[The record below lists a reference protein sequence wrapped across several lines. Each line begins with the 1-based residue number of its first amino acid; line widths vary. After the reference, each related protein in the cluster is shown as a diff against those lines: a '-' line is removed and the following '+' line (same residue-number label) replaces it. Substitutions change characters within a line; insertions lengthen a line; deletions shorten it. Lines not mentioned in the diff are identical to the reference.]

1 MPQKAKP
8 EERTI
13 LQALSELAG
22 YEDIQTSEDLGK
34 LSESKF
40 MQRWGLPLI
49 TGAEMQTEDY
59 DPGALDAAFAS
70 LGFVGGS
77 LKTGFK
83 LAKEGAKR
91 VGRKIGLRHN
101 WLYDTAREVAEGY
114 QPGTY
119 AQQLAESVEPLAYGD
134 IFVTGENLGD
144 AARRMEELGGYDVVQ
159 QRLRAAGVTGA
170 ELSESVSRLAEETV
184 TPQQQTMSLFE
195 DVVGDVEMAGPPLFE
210 QVPGVA
216 PAGTAQTV
224 AKVVRSADEVA
235 QSIVNEFGV
244 SSNVSWNEA
253 QSIVADVGE
262 EGWTRFQSELNSLPI
277 DQREL
282 YLDNFLA
289 KYRVGG
295 QLSGQ
300 QAAAAYK
307 SRRFTSKMP
316 DEVMV
321 IDQGRHGQL
330 KYTATTHSKGN
341 SHIDLKWSH
350 PTNQFISADLSFNI
364 ASKVDDAGNA
374 FEEISGIWFH
384 ADGRGKG
391 YAGRLMMELLE
402 KIPENA
408 VISES
413 SMSYDALYLLLRTAI
428 KKNAKIVFHQTDP
441 KWSFSTRSK
450 QTSAASR
457 LSPWSIKF
465 NEAQKLYN
473 STGDPKH
480 IDKAV
485 DEIMDEMRGWISEY
499 AKKHPGKVVG
509 KPQVEAV
516 KEVGKDYLSHAEA
529 VHFQQKGYIEYNY
542 ISIHKMAGILAGA
555 FGFKNREELMK
566 FISYNPESTEAQVF
580 DNEFSL

>member
-1 MPQKAKP
+1 MTQKAKP

-83 LAKEGAKR
+83 LAKEGAKKFR
-91 VGRKIGLRHN
+91 RLYRGSRGVLRE
-101 WLYDTAREVAEGY
+101 A
-114 QPGTY
+114 
-119 AQQLAESVEPLAYGD
+119 AESIEPLAYGD

-170 ELSESVSRLAEETV
+170 ELSESVSRLAEEAV
-184 TPQQQTMSLFE
+184 TPQQQTMS
-195 DVVGDVEMAGPPLFE
+195 LFE

-509 KPQVEAV
+509 RPQVEAV

-555 FGFKNREELMK
+555 FGLKNREELMK

>member
-8 EERTI
+8 DERTI

-40 MQRWGLPLI
+40 MQRWGLPLM
-49 TGAEMQTEDY
+49 TGVEMETEDY
-59 DPGALDAAFAS
+59 DPGAVDAAFAA
-70 LGFVGGS
+70 LPLVGGP

-91 VGRKIGLRHN
+91 VGRAYRRAVRPRVFPQKDELLRMGEDVGVMEDE
-101 WLYDTAREVAEGY
+101 LQALREATEGY

-119 AQQLAESVEPLAYGD
+119 AQQLAEEAVP
-134 IFVTGENLGD
+134 T
-144 AARRMEELGGYDVVQ
+144 
-159 QRLRAAGVTGA
+159 
-170 ELSESVSRLAEETV
+170 
-184 TPQQQTMSLFE
+184 QQTSLF
-195 DVVGDVEMAGPPLFE
+195 GDLSPAPQP
-210 QVPGVA
+210 VA
-216 PAGTAQTV
+216 QA
-224 AKVVRSADEVA
+224 VRSADEVA

-277 DQREL
+277 GNREL
-282 YLDNFLA
+282 HLDNFLA
-289 KYRVGG
+289 KYRVTGP
-295 QLSGQ
+295 LSGQ

-307 SRRFTSKMP
+307 SRKFTSKMP
-316 DEVMV
+316 DEVME
-321 IDQGRHGQL
+321 IDKGRHGKL
-330 KYTATTHSKGN
+330 KYTATTASKGN
-341 SHIDLKWSH
+341 SHISLTWSH
-350 PTNQFISADLSFNI
+350 PTNQFISADFSFNI
-364 ASKVDDAGNA
+364 KSKVDDAGNA
-374 FEEISGIWFH
+374 FDEISGIWFH
-384 ADGRGKG
+384 AHGKGKG
-391 YAGRLMMELLE
+391 YAGRLMIELLE

-428 KKNAKIVFHQTDP
+428 KKNAKIVFHQSDP
-441 KWSFSTRSK
+441 KFSWTSRGK
-450 QTSAASR
+450 QTSTASR
-457 LSPWSIKF
+457 ESPWSIKF
-465 NEAQKLYN
+465 NEAKKLYHK
-473 STGDPKH
+473 TGDSKH

-485 DEIMDEMRGWISEY
+485 DEIMDQMRGWISEY

-509 KPQVEAV
+509 RPELEAV
-516 KEVGKDYLSHAEA
+516 KEVGKDYLSHATPEQ
-529 VHFQQKGYIEYNY
+529 FQQKGYFEYNF
-542 ISIHKMAGILAGA
+542 ISVHKVAGILAGA

-566 FISYNPESTEAQVF
+566 FISYDPESTEAQVF

>member
-8 EERTI
+8 DERTI

-22 YEDIQTSEDLGK
+22 YEDVRVSEDLGK
-34 LSESKF
+34 LSESEFTKK
-40 MQRWGLPLI
+40 WVLPLI
-49 TGAEMQTEDY
+49 TGAEAETEEY
-59 DPGALDAAFAS
+59 QPGAIDLTFAAIP
-70 LGFVGGS
+70 FVGGS
-77 LKTGFK
+77 IRTGFK
-83 LAKEGAKR
+83 LAKEGVKMA
-91 VGRKIGLRHN
+91 GRKIGLRHN

-119 AQQLAESVEPLAYGD
+119 AQQLAESVEPLAYED
-134 IFVTGENLGD
+134 IFVTGENMGD
-144 AARRMEELGGYDVVQ
+144 AIRRMEELGGYDVVR
-159 QRLRAAGVTGA
+159 QRLGVGGVTGA
-170 ELSESVSRLAEETV
+170 ELSESVARLSEETV
-184 TPQQQTMSLFE
+184 TPRQQTMSLFE

-277 DQREL
+277 GNREL
-282 YLDNFLA
+282 HLDNFLA
-289 KYRVGG
+289 KYRVTGP
-295 QLSGQ
+295 LSGQ

-307 SRRFTSKMP
+307 SRKFTSKMP
-316 DEVMV
+316 DEVME
-321 IDQGRHGQL
+321 IDKGRHGKL
-330 KYTATTHSKGN
+330 KYTATTASKGN
-341 SHIDLKWSH
+341 SHISLTWSH
-350 PTNQFISADLSFNI
+350 PTNQFISADFSFNI
-364 ASKVDDAGNA
+364 KSKVDDAGNA
-374 FEEISGIWFH
+374 FDEISGIWFH
-384 ADGRGKG
+384 AHGKGKG
-391 YAGRLMMELLE
+391 YAGRLMIELLE

-428 KKNAKIVFHQTDP
+428 KKNAKIVFHQSDP
-441 KWSFSTRSK
+441 KFSWTSRGK
-450 QTSAASR
+450 QTSTASR

-465 NEAQKLYN
+465 KESQELYRK
-473 STGDPKH
+473 TGDPKH

-485 DEIMDEMRGWISEY
+485 DEIMNEMRGWISEY

-509 KPQVEAV
+509 RPELEAV
-516 KEVGKDYLSHAEA
+516 KEVGKDYLSHATPEQ
-529 VHFQQKGYIEYNY
+529 FQQKGYFEYNF
-542 ISIHKMAGILAGA
+542 ISVHKVAGILAGA

-566 FISYNPESTEAQVF
+566 FISYDPESTEAQVF